1 MDACRSPSHEGHQIS
16 RHIAGVLRCSPL
28 KQDGGLSDFKENHM
42 TISIQMP
49 TKFRVT
55 LENYDG
61 RCKRVTVQAFSA
73 CDAMAKCHKGG
84 WHPVDAKEIK

>member
-1 MDACRSPSHEGHQIS
+1 MA
-16 RHIAGVLRCSPL
+16 
-28 KQDGGLSDFKENHM
+28 
-42 TISIQMP
+42 ISIQVP

-73 CDAMAKCHKGG
+73 CDAMAMCQKGG
-84 WHPVDAKEIK
+84 WNPVDAQEIK

>member
-1 MDACRSPSHEGHQIS
+1 MA
-16 RHIAGVLRCSPL
+16 
-28 KQDGGLSDFKENHM
+28 
-42 TISIQMP
+42 ISIQVP

-73 CDAMAKCHKGG
+73 CDAMAMCQKGG
-84 WHPVDAKEIK
+84 WHPVDAQEIK